1 MKVFISVDL
10 EGIGGVVNR
19 RHTAEEGKEYE
30 YARRL
35 MIEEA
40 NAAVQGAFDGGATEV
55 VVNDSHGEMGNLL
68 PEMLHQEAMLIS
80 GSPKPLSMVEGVQTG
95 CQAAIFVGY
104 HAGAGTAA
112 AVLDHTYVSRAAHQI
127 RINGRPAG
135 ETAINAG
142 VCGACGAPVVMVAGD
157 KAVAEEARALIPGV
171 VTVAVK
177 EGLGRLAA
185 ISLHPEK
192 ARAAIRQGA
201 AEAVRNLQRVAL
213 FKFTSPVA
221 LEVDLLYTTMADV
234 AELVPGVR
242 RIGGR
247 TVAFTHEDYITVFKV
262 MRAILALAGTVV

>member
-19 RHTAEEGKEYE
+19 RHQAEEGREYE

-40 NAAVQGAFDGGATEV
+40 NAAVQGALEGGATEV
-55 VVNDSHGEMGNLL
+55 VVNDSHGDMANLL
-68 PEMLHQEAMLIS
+68 PEMLHREAMLIS

-95 CQAAIFVGY
+95 CQAAIFIGY
-104 HAGAGTAA
+104 HAGSGTAE
-112 AVLDHTYVSRAAHQI
+112 AVLDHTYVGRVVHQI
-127 RINGRPAG
+127 RINGRTAG
-135 ETAINAG
+135 EPAINAG
-142 VCGACGAPVVMVAGD
+142 VCGAFGVPVVMVAGD
-157 KAVAEEARALIPGV
+157 KAVTEEARALIPGV

-185 ISLHPEK
+185 ISMHPEK
-192 ARAAIRQGA
+192 ARAAIRKGA
-201 AEAVRNLQRVAL
+201 AEAVRNLNRVTP
-213 FKFTSPVA
+213 FKFSSPVE

-242 RIGGR
+242 RTGPR
-247 TVAFTHEDYITVFKV
+247 TVAFSHEEYITVFKA
-262 MRAILALAGTVV
+262 MRAILTLAGTVA